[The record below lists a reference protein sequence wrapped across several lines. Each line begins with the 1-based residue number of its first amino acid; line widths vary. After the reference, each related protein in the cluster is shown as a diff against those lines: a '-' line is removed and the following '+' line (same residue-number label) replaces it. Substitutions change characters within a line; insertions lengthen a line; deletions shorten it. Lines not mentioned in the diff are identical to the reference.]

1 MPLPFILGGLALV
14 AAGYGVKKGIDAL
27 DADCEADEFIK
38 KAENLKEEST
48 KKAESAESDCRR
60 AFMRFGKKKLHVLSH
75 SVSNFLNHFHRLNRS
90 RITIGTKDT
99 DMQDIQKQV
108 LDARKI
114 TNQYREVDFFD
125 VSGVVAGSAIGG
137 VLAAY
142 GAYAGVGMLASTAGG
157 VAIAELSGVTAT
169 NATLAWLGGGAL
181 SVGGFGMVGGM
192 AVLGGLVAGPALAIL
207 GAFSASK
214 MEEKLENAKA
224 YCSQVEK
231 AAKEADV
238 VIDNLQAIRK
248 MADLFTRQ
256 ITKFDALFFSLAQD
270 AIATMKKHNYDTS
283 RYNQKERDQ
292 LCVTVSTLMTL
303 SAFLKVSIMDK
314 HQKLNEK
321 AQKALILMRDQVN
334 AIESAQESGHY
345 NVAMIQSKRKGLEN
359 L

>member
-1 MPLPFILGGLALV
+1 MPLPFILGGLALA

-38 KAENLKEEST
+38 KAESLKEEST

-125 VSGVVAGSAIGG
+125 VSGAVAGSAIGG

-157 VAIAELSGVTAT
+157 VAIAELSGVVAT

-231 AAKEADV
+231 AAKEADAM
-238 VIDNLQAIRK
+238 IDNLQAIRK

-292 LCVTVSTLMTL
+292 LCVTVSTLSTL

-345 NVAMIQSKRKGLEN
+345 NVAMIQSNQTSLEN